1 LNEKWARVAVTPKD
15 FTNADGKS
23 YHGWNVTRNKITR
36 FTIFVYN
43 GSDIWIDNV
52 KMYGINLDDL
62 L

>member
-1 LNEKWARVAVTPKD
+1 MVTPKD
-15 FTNADGKS
+15 FGSPDNQD
-23 YHGWNVTRNKITR
+23 YHGWEVTRNKITR

-43 GSDIWIDNV
+43 GKDVWIDNV